1 MKKIITLFCFIVSLQ
16 TAFTQTGTVDSLK
29 TALSSTNNPI
39 EQFDLL
45 NKINEAFFENG
56 DANLDSASIY
66 RMLLIAQRLNND
78 SLLAIS
84 YNTIGNIYFFNTGDY
99 SKALEYFF
107 KGVPLAERIKDKR
120 RLSSIYS
127 DISQVFENTG
137 NYNEQ
142 IKYIKKAEAALPDKT
157 SSMYDFMLVQVQIN
171 YASYFLNLNQPDS
184 SLHYIQ
190 GLNETNLRLKGK
202 IFNSVSLTLS
212 ARAYE
217 QRGDDDL
224 AEIFFNKAMSATD
237 SISNPYNQLSVRVA
251 YTNFLLK
258 KNRIENASNQ
268 AFKLILAGQQLN
280 NNDFKLAA
288 AGFLKRV
295 YETLKNTDSAYYYL
309 QLQYA
314 FRDSVFSRE
323 KTNRIQS
330 LEFSEQIRITEEE
343 VKKIKEE
350 EQRKENIQYAL
361 IALGI
366 ITFIITFLLL
376 SRSIIINAKVIE
388 FLGVIA
394 LLLVFEFLNLLLHP
408 FLERM
413 THHSPVLMLLA
424 LVCIA
429 ALLVPLHHYLQKM
442 ITHKLV
448 EKNKQIRLE
457 AAKKTIEELEKNQTK
472 LKAL

>member
-1 MKKIITLFCFIVSLQ
+1 MKKIFFNLFFIFIAGISY
-16 TAFTQTGTVDSLK
+16 TQTRYVDSLK
-29 TALSSTNNPI
+29 TVLSATNKPI

-45 NKINEAFFENG
+45 NKINEAFFEDG

-107 KGVPLAERIKDKR
+107 KGVPLAERINDKR

-137 NYNEQ
+137 NYHEQ

-171 YASYFLNLNQPDS
+171 YASYYLNLNQPDS

-202 IFNSVSLTLS
+202 IFESVSLTLS
-212 ARAYE
+212 GRAYE
-217 QRGDDDL
+217 QRGDVEL
-224 AEIFFNKAMSATD
+224 AEGFFNKAIAATD
-237 SISNPYNQLSVRVA
+237 SIGNPYNQLSVRVA

-258 KNRIENASNQ
+258 KNSIKNARNQ
-268 AFKLILAGQQLN
+268 AFKLMRVGQQLN
-280 NNDFKLAA
+280 NNDYKLYA
-288 AGFLKRV
+288 AGFLKRI
-295 YETLKNTDSAYYYL
+295 YDTLKNTDSAYYYS

-343 VKKIKEE
+343 VKRLKQE
-350 EQRKENIQYAL
+350 EQRKQNIQYAL
-361 IALGI
+361 IGLGI
-366 ITFIITFLLL
+366 ITFIILFLTL
-376 SRSIIINAKVIE
+376 SRRHITNTKLIQ
-388 FLGVIA
+388 FLGVVA

-408 FLERM
+408 FLERI
-413 THHSPVLMLLA
+413 THHIPVLMLLA
-424 LVCIA
+424 LVFIA
-429 ALLVPLHHYLQKM
+429 ALLVPLHHKLEHWV
-442 ITHKLV
+442 THKLV
-448 EKNKQIRLE
+448 EKNKQIRLA
-457 AAKKTIEELEKNQTK
+457 AAKKTIEQLEKNNS
-472 LKAL
+472 

>member
-224 AEIFFNKAMSATD
+224 AETFFNKAMSATD

-448 EKNKQIRLE
+448 EKNKQIRLA
-457 AAKKTIEELEKNQTK
+457 AAKKTIEELEKN
-472 LKAL
+472 

>member
-1 MKKIITLFCFIVSLQ
+1 MKKTFILLLFISITSISNAQ
-16 TAFTQTGTVDSLK
+16 TKYADSLK
-29 TALSSTNNPI
+29 AVLSATNNPV

-45 NKINEAFFENG
+45 NKINEAFFEDG

-107 KGVPLAERIKDKR
+107 KGVPLAERINDKR
-120 RLSSIYS
+120 RLSSLYS
-127 DISQVFENTG
+127 DISQIFENMG
-137 NYNEQ
+137 NYDEQ
-142 IKYIKKAEAALPDKT
+142 IKYIKKAEVALPDKT
-157 SSMYDFMLVQVQIN
+157 SAMYDFMLVQVQIN
-171 YASYFLNLNQPDS
+171 YASYYLNLNQPDS

-202 IFNSVSLTLS
+202 IFESVSLTLS

-217 QRGDDDL
+217 QRGDIEL
-224 AEIFFNKAMSATD
+224 AEAFFNKAIAATD
-237 SISNPYNQLSVRVA
+237 SISNPYNQLSVRTA

-258 KNRIENASNQ
+258 KNRIENARNQ
-268 AFKLILAGQQLN
+268 AFKLMQAGQQLN
-280 NNDFKLAA
+280 NKDYKLAA
-288 AGFLKRV
+288 AGFLKKL
-295 YETLKNTDSAYYYL
+295 YDTLKNPDSAYYYL

-350 EQRKENIQYAL
+350 EQRKQNIQYVL

-366 ITFIITFLLL
+366 IAFIILFLVL
-376 SRSIIINAKVIE
+376 SHSIIINTKLIE
-388 FLGVIA
+388 FFGVIA
-394 LLLVFEFLNLLLHP
+394 LLIVFEFLNLLLHP
-408 FLERM
+408 FLERI

-429 ALLVPLHHYLQKM
+429 ALLVPLHHKLEKWA
-442 ITHKLV
+442 THKLV
-448 EKNKQIRLE
+448 EKNKAIRL
-457 AAKKTIEELEKNQTK
+457 AGAKKTIEELEKGN
-472 LKAL
+472 